1 MSLIKILEE
10 NVSNAIAAGEVVENA
25 SSMIKELLENS
36 LDAKSKNIKIEVKK
50 GGLEVVITDDGT
62 GMNKEDLILSTE
74 RHATSKIR
82 TKDDLFKITTYG
94 FRGEALSSISSISK
108 MKITSRTKDM
118 DVANIIYLI
127 GGKITNI
134 KEIAAPV
141 GTKIEISELF
151 FNTPARLKFLRKE
164 STEYANIKDIVLK
177 EALANYETKISLIID
192 DKENI
197 KTTGNGLKNTILELF
212 GKNLLKNLKKF
223 DYGYVGNTETYRASK
238 DFIFCFVN
246 KRPVKSTLMEKA
258 VIDAFYTKL
267 MKGKFPFSIIF
278 LDVNPSD
285 IDINVHPS
293 KKVVKF
299 ANQSEIY
306 TNIKSSIEFS
316 LIDSENFV
324 SAHIKNN
331 FIENDNDFMYTN
343 NSDKYYQNE
352 VNEDNSYSKFNIEN
366 FKTLK
371 SDNIKLIDINIEEN
385 KKYDKINNIFNE
397 DIQYNNKVIEKQEEN
412 FSNFDKL
419 SDFNKKEEFLY
430 FNEDDIFKLENPNSI
445 PNFKLIGQVFDT
457 FILVERNG
465 ILEIYDQ
472 HIIHERILYE
482 KLKLAYKNKK
492 LTNQSLLVP
501 IRIELNPKEKNY
513 ILDNLNLFQN
523 FGFEIDDYEKNEILL
538 RAVPTFNFRD
548 SYENTIKYIID
559 NISSE
564 KKVDVLENILIS
576 MSCKGAIKAN
586 HKLKYDEM
594 ERMVAKL
601 HEVGEY
607 TCPHGRPIITKIT
620 LNDLEKLFK
629 RK

>member
-1 MSLIKILEE
+1 MGLIKILEE

-36 LDAKSKNIKIEVKK
+36 LDAKSENIKIEVKK
-50 GGLEVVITDDGT
+50 GGLEVTITDDGI

-118 DVANIIYLI
+118 DIANIVYLI
-127 GGKITNI
+127 GGKITNV
-134 KEIAAPV
+134 KEVAAPV

-197 KTTGNGLKNTILELF
+197 KTSGNGLENTILELF
-212 GKNLLKNLKKF
+212 GRNLLKNLKKF
-223 DYGYVGNTETYRASK
+223 DYGYVGNTQTYRASK

-246 KRPVKSTLMEKA
+246 KRPVKSTLIEKA

-278 LDVNPSD
+278 LNVNPSD

-293 KKVVKF
+293 KKIVKF

-306 TNIKSSIEFS
+306 TNIKSAIEFS

-324 SAHIKNN
+324 SAHIN
-331 FIENDNDFMYTN
+331 ENIKEDSNDFIYNN
-343 NSDKYYQNE
+343 NSEKYYQNE
-352 VNEDNSYSKFNIEN
+352 VNEDDSYSKFNIEN

-371 SDNIKLIDINIEEN
+371 TDNIKLIDINIEEN
-385 KKYDKINNIFNE
+385 KKYDKINNIFTE
-397 DIQYNNKVIEKQEEN
+397 DIQYSNKIIEKQEEN
-412 FSNFDKL
+412 FIKKDEMIYFD
-419 SDFNKKEEFLY
+419 EE
-430 FNEDDIFKLENPNSI
+430 DIFKLENPASI
-445 PNFKLIGQVFDT
+445 QNFRLIGQVFDT

-492 LTNQSLLVP
+492 LTNQNLLVP
-501 IRIELNPKEKNY
+501 IRIELSPREKNC
-513 ILDNLNLFQN
+513 ILENLNQFQN

-538 RAVPTFNFRD
+538 RSVPTFNFRD

-594 ERMVAKL
+594 QRMVAKL
-601 HEVGEY
+601 HEIGEY